1 MFESQLLV
9 NKIASQ
15 LPRELDAYIPIK
27 TWLNVKSPRVSGWF
41 TSAFSD
47 CQIPWLLAINPRF
60 WCANSYFCWLD
71 LHVYASIQFFDCL
84 TSIFHCQNP
93 ISVIVCC
100 INHTSCYLD
109 PHVWFLFCWW
119 KQHFLVT
126 SSYIQLPNIF
136 AEHIPLCSTSH
147 VLASPFDSVRSS
159 LVRRPWTS
167 PRRATSRIRMLRS
180 WTFSATRWRW
190 R

>member
-1 MFESQLLV
+1 MCKFLFLLV
-9 NKIASQ
+9 RSVRSTCLCFKN
-15 LPRELDAYIPIK
+15 
-27 TWLNVKSPRVSGWF
+27 
-41 TSAFSD
+41 
-47 CQIPWLLAINPRF
+47 
-60 WCANSYFCWLD
+60 
-71 LHVYASIQFFDCL
+71 QFFDCL
-84 TSIFHCQNP
+84 TSHFSLSKCTQNP

-159 LVRRPWTS
+159 FGQTALDFAEESNQQNSHAEVLDLLHNEVKVTIEIRRWEGDARGVFKRQT
-167 PRRATSRIRMLRS
+167 IEIDEI
-180 WTFSATRWRW
+180 
-190 R
+190 